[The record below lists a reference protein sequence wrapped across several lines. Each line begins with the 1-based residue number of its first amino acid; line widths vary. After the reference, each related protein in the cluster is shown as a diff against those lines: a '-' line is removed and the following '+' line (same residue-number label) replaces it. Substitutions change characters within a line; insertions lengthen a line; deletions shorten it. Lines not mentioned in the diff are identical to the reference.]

1 MCLKVVHLKVVQAV
15 LISTLLLSGSGC
27 GSMFG
32 DKGMFRD
39 RSQDYKKA
47 PETPPITVPAGMDS
61 ATLTEIYVIP
71 PVQDKF
77 LAQGKF
83 QVPQPVPI
91 ASGTGSEVVRIQKL
105 GDESWALISVPPGQ
119 VWPEVRNFMTTS
131 GMQIAR
137 ADARAGI
144 MESNWLTVEGKPL
157 ASRFQFRMEQ
167 GVQRGTS
174 ELHVLQ
180 MQQTGGANEW
190 PVTSDDP
197 AQAAEMLQAIAQF
210 LADSTDSAPVSMIA
224 EQGISAGGKITLQEA
239 PEGYTYL
246 RLELPFDRAWASLG
260 RALEKSTF
268 EITDKDRSSG
278 IYYVRFLGLAVEK
291 EQGWWAS
298 LWNSDDAQ
306 RLVGQIFVVSMQ
318 TLPEQVVTIRLRP
331 QDESISFEK
340 REEQELLIMIKGN
353 ID

>member
-1 MCLKVVHLKVVQAV
+1 MRFTFVQMV
-15 LISTLLLSGSGC
+15 LISALLLLGVGC
-27 GSMFG
+27 GYIG
-32 DKGMFRD
+32 GEKGVFRD
-39 RSQDYKKA
+39 RAEDYKKA

-61 ATLTEIYVIP
+61 AKLNEIYVIP
-71 PVQDKF
+71 PVEDKF
-77 LAQGKF
+77 LSEGKF
-83 QVPQPVPI
+83 EVPQPVPL
-91 ASGTGSEVVRIQKL
+91 AAGAGSEVVRIQKL
-105 GDESWALISVPPGQ
+105 GDESWILIGVAPGQ
-119 VWPEVRNFMTTS
+119 VWPQVRNFMAAS

-144 MESNWLTVEGKPL
+144 MESNWLTVEGQPL
-157 ASRFQFRMEQ
+157 ASRFRFRMEQ

-180 MQQTGGANEW
+180 MHQKGSVNEW
-190 PVTSDDP
+190 PATSDDP
-197 AQAAEMLQAIAQF
+197 AQAAAMQQAIAQF

-224 EQGISAGGKITLQEA
+224 EQGISAGGKITVQQA

-260 RALEKSTF
+260 RALEKSAF
-268 EITDKDRSSG
+268 EITDRDRSSG
-278 IYYVRFLGLAVEK
+278 IYYVRYVGMTAK
-291 EQGWWAS
+291 QEQGWWAS

-306 RLVGQIFVVSMQ
+306 LLVGQVFVVSMQ

-331 QDESISFEK
+331 QDESIAFDK
-340 REEQELLIMIKGN
+340 REEQELLVMIKGN